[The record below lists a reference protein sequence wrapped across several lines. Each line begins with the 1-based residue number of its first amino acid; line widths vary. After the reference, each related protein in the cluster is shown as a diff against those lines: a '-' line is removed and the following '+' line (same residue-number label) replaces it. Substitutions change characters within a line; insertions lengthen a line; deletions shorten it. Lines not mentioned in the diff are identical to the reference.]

1 MLTIRAAEKKDF
13 SRITALVETVLNE
26 FGMELCPEGMDSDL
40 SDIEENYVNS
50 GGLFIVLQNE
60 KGEIGGT
67 AGLMRLND
75 RQCELRKMYF
85 LPAVRG
91 RGWGKSLL
99 DFLIDSAAKL
109 GFDEIHLESN
119 DALHAAIGLYLK
131 VGFEEKENVD
141 SCDVRCDRAF
151 YLALANYRR
160 PTGLRELNVA
170 L

>member
-1 MLTIRAAEKKDF
+1 
-13 SRITALVETVLNE
+13 
-26 FGMELCPEGMDSDL
+26 
-40 SDIEENYVNS
+40 
-50 GGLFIVLQNE
+50 
-60 KGEIGGT
+60 
-67 AGLMRLND
+67 
-75 RQCELRKMYF
+75 MYF